1 MKYPSVSSGAMVIS
15 CGIFRDEVAALAREG
30 KFPWEVR
37 FTDSM
42 LHMNPELLGE
52 ALADLVRSVETRPVV
67 LLFGDCQ
74 PRMDLLAGSDRVF
87 RVAAHNCCEL
97 LLGAVEYRRLRREG
111 VFFLLSEWCA
121 RWREVFGE
129 RLGFVTAESARLF
142 MQEMHRRIA
151 YLDTGVTPV
160 PTEKL
165 AEIGSYFGLPVDVVA
180 VSPGRLA
187 DAVFRALEGGGE

>member
-1 MKYPSVSSGAMVIS
+1 MPIGLWTSGRLEILLFEPERAEGILAATTEHFAAMAGALAAAGASCIAIPLMLCNPKLLPPAVIS
-15 CGIFRDEVAALAREG
+15 RSIVPCLERAFARG
-30 KFPWEVR
+30 
-37 FTDSM
+37 
-42 LHMNPELLGE
+42 G
-52 ALADLVRSVETRPVV
+52 
-67 LLFGDCQ
+67 
-74 PRMDLLAGSDRVF
+74 
-87 RVAAHNCCEL
+87 
-97 LLGAVEYRRLRREG
+97 EYRRLRREG
-111 VFFLLSEWCA
+111 VFFLLPEWCA

-165 AEIGSYFGLPVDVVA
+165 AEIGYYFGLPVDVVA